1 MSKDDMEK
9 DTRTEEVE
17 SDEKLLVKMRQILS
31 GSVDW
36 WKECTDAKKGKGLGA
51 AKDSALTAL
60 QMVEKLETR
69 MTGKSK
75 TVGEWRVVFSQLP
88 EEYQYEDDTKGD
100 A

>member
-17 SDEKLLVKMRQILS
+17 SDEKQ
-31 GSVDW
+31 
-36 WKECTDAKKGKGLGA
+36 ECTDAKKGKGLGA